1 MTHGGACHANV
12 PKTGFLHAAEGLRES
27 QGVSGVP
34 RRPLKARRS
43 QLRPERLPDAGLA
56 EWLPPDAP
64 SRSLW
69 GVGLVKLT

>member
-1 MTHGGACHANV
+1 MPMCPRPV
-12 PKTGFLHAAEGLRES
+12 SFMQQRVSESLRGS
-27 QGVSGVP
+27 QGVSGGP